1 MAMGFT
7 TRESARQVLEAYESD
22 DDVARGKLRM
32 LHLSL
37 SLLQRQGIDST
48 RGDFVIAF
56 KELGR

>member
-32 LHLSL
+32 LRKECHGVGSPSFHP
-37 SLLQRQGIDST
+37 SLLVMPVNIVDG
-48 RGDFVIAF
+48 GV
-56 KELGR
+56 